1 MSADVLYVVV
11 RLGADRYAIEAAQVV
26 EVIPLVR
33 LKALYGAPP
42 GVAGVMNYR
51 GEPIPV
57 IDLDLVATGSS
68 TKPLNGARILI
79 VDLAVVGN
87 RRGNV
92 GLLVPQATETLLI
105 DPGSFASS
113 GVSANGAPYLGPVLT
128 TDAGVIQRV
137 SVPALLTP
145 DLLAALFPAVG
156 AA

>member
-1 MSADVLYVVV
+1 MSSDVLYLVV

-33 LKALYGAPP
+33 LKALPGAPH

-57 IDLDLVATGSS
+57 IDLELVATRSS
-68 TKPLNGARILI
+68 TKPMNGARIVI
-79 VDLAVVGN
+79 VDLAALGS

-92 GLLVPQATETLLI
+92 GLLVPQATETLRI
-105 DPGSFASS
+105 DPGAFASS
-113 GVSANGAPYLGPVLT
+113 GVRADGAPYLGPVLA
-128 TDAGVIQRV
+128 TDTGVIQRV
-137 SVPALLTP
+137 SVSALLTP
-145 DLLAALFPAVG
+145 ELLAALHPAVG